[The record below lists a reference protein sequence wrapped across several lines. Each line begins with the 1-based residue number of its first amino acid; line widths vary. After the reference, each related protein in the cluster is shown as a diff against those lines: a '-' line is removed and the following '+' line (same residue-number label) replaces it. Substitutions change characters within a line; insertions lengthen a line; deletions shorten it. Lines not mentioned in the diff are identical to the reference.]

1 MWQRDELKDTMNGGA
16 SKKVGREEMGSAPV
30 TEQVR
35 NKRAKPDQ
43 PQRAA
48 GQFRIFH
55 VVTNVGSLF
64 TLSCLVASL
73 IAVMIQFLLSNL
85 SE

>member
-1 MWQRDELKDTMNGGA
+1 MVWQRDELKDTMNGGA

-48 GQFRIFH
+48 G
-55 VVTNVGSLF
+55 
-64 TLSCLVASL
+64 
-73 IAVMIQFLLSNL
+73 
-85 SE
+85 